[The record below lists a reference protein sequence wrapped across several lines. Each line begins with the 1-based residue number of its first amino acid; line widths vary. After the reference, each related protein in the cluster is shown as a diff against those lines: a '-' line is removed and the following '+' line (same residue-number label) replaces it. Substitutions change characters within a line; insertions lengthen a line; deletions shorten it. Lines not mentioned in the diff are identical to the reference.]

1 MSLIFVAFSQNAT
14 ASVHV
19 SVCVC
24 VCMCAFMHVRVHAYA
39 CKRACNHSYVSTV
52 IKKKVLKVRM

>member
-24 VCMCAFMHVRVHAYA
+24 VCMCAFMHVRG